1 MSCHVTT
8 KPTHRDGA
16 EDKRRDCPCRIAFG
30 CCELILYFLPYGWTE
45 SCKQNSEFHTWT
57 KWVSVICAI
66 QSKLQLCHSNIFS
79 FFFLLTNVPTFPA
92 LPLLIIFAHCVFHTC
107 WHSVHST
114 GLNHLWSGHTGSD
127 SWASKI
133 RFLCIFAWHHGFY
146 LLLGEKG
153 GEPTFSRSARTF
165 ERQFQTSDRVMDEGS
180 GGHQSSAAQS

>member
-1 MSCHVTT
+1 MSPPSPHTGTEQRTRGETALAALPLVAVSLYCIFYLM
-8 KPTHRDGA
+8 
-16 EDKRRDCPCRIAFG
+16 DKLKAVNKI
-30 CCELILYFLPYGWTE
+30 
-45 SCKQNSEFHTWT
+45 QNFTLFH
-57 KWVSVICAI
+57 SVICPI

-79 FFFLLTNVPTFPA
+79 FFFLLTNVPTFPP
-92 LPLLIIFAHCVFHTC
+92 LPLLITFAHCVFHTC

-114 GLNHLWSGHTGSD
+114 GLNHLWSGRTGSD